1 MEKDLEGEVRV
12 YSTEEIDLFLNGDR
26 RDVDT
31 LILHSVNNIAKVLI
45 PHLRNEDRIFQ
56 EIGPIEMIR
65 TRSAWID
72 AEIAKKEA
80 TTLFYSNLKQEVGKE
95 LGKKGAIG
103 LILILATL
111 IVFWWNGHVPDSME
125 LPLPLGK

>member
-1 MEKDLEGEVRV
+1 
-12 YSTEEIDLFLNGDR
+12 
-26 RDVDT
+26 
-31 LILHSVNNIAKVLI
+31 
-45 PHLRNEDRIFQ
+45 
-56 EIGPIEMIR
+56 MIR